1 MFKNGAIFLLFL
13 WDFEQSKEQLNK
25 LTESKETNA
34 KMAAFYTEPVVMFY
48 YFGFHDQ
55 IQKNLFSFLNSTKD
69 TKLLCKK
76 TMYSKSRSHSIP
88 LYVLDLE

>member
-1 MFKNGAIFLLFL
+1 
-13 WDFEQSKEQLNK
+13 
-25 LTESKETNA
+25 
-34 KMAAFYTEPVVMFY
+34 MATFYTEPVIMFE

-55 IQKNLFSFLNSTKD
+55 IQKKLLSFLNSTKH

-76 TMYSKSRSHSIP
+76 TMYSKSRSHRIP